1 MLTNL
6 AALGIGLITAVATP
20 AAAHAATLADCAPTQ
35 PSAHTS
41 HRVPAPGYPAVATHA
56 PPRAS
61 APARV
66 EAVYPASL
74 RFADFDRDGGVT
86 INEARSYARSQFS
99 RADLDRNGVLRG
111 RELRST
117 SGELAYGARGR
128 DGVVSFAEYDRSV
141 MGRFQALDIDRNGFL
156 SRNEL
161 GTNRTRLPAAPRANA
176 VTYSW
181 HWEL

>member
-20 AAAHAATLADCAPTQ
+20 ATAFAHADCAPTQ

-41 HRVPAPGYPAVATHA
+41 HRAPAPAYPPVTAHA

-61 APARV
+61 APTRI
-66 EAVYPASL
+66 EAAYPASL
-74 RFADFDRDGGVT
+74 RFADFNRDGGVT
-86 INEARSYARSQFS
+86 VNEARSYARSQFN

-111 RELRST
+111 RELRSE
-117 SGELAYGARGR
+117 SGELVYGARGR
-128 DGVVSFAEYDRSV
+128 DGVVTFAEYDRSV
-141 MGRFQALDIDRNGFL
+141 MGRFQSLDIDRNGYL

-161 GTNRTRLPAAPRANA
+161 GTNRTRLPSAPRANT

-181 HWEL
+181 NWQL